1 MYNSDRPTRVQVRP
15 RVDISLKKQVGLGH
29 AQHGNNSM
37 WISST
42 CLRCQA
48 RSLVIPAMPQQSYQ
62 FTCTFVINV
71 YLFKRRL
78 RGCWREQGGTFHK
91 YQNTKYELKIR
102 PTKRSSQM
110 PSLAMRSMLPSKSL
124 HFWMP
129 RGQKALCPHC
139 GTSPMRRLAL
149 CMATMSL
156 EGKKGDGAWVHE
168 AEKDTNSGRYC
179 TKKKTCKNAD
189 ILDIFYYFLYIYFV
203 YIYIYVLWQYIY
215 IYISINKKI
224 NE

>member
-1 MYNSDRPTRVQVRP
+1 MLSLIYIYINIITKGANYSAALVCLFQIYLSIFNQFCVRKHWHVLLELVLMYNSDRPTRVQVRP

-91 YQNTKYELKIR
+91 YQNTKYEFKTIR
-102 PTKRSSQM
+102 PTK
-110 PSLAMRSMLPSKSL
+110 PFITNALTCYAVYVAK
-124 HFWMP
+124 
-129 RGQKALCPHC
+129 QKPAF
-139 GTSPMRRLAL
+139 
-149 CMATMSL
+149 
-156 EGKKGDGAWVHE
+156 
-168 AEKDTNSGRYC
+168 
-179 TKKKTCKNAD
+179 
-189 ILDIFYYFLYIYFV
+189 LDA
-203 YIYIYVLWQYIY
+203 
-215 IYISINKKI
+215 
-224 NE
+224 